1 MYYKI
6 KYLRDGNPH
15 GRAYTFQSEDELAE
29 GDIVDISEKQMG
41 IVTSSMLEDTDKKW
55 IETYGSDAVKTV
67 KKHVE
72 DEENGKSDD

>member
-6 KYLRDGNPH
+6 KYLRDGNPQ

-41 IVTSSMLEDTDKKW
+41 IVTGAELSDADKEW
-55 IETYGSDAVKTV
+55 IEKNGSDAVKTV
-67 KKHVE
+67 KKHME
-72 DEENGKSDD
+72 DK